1 MRARYTI
8 FFVLLILASCNRST
22 KMLQKGDYDA
32 AINKSVKKLIK
43 DPTKNQEINVL
54 ERAYRLANERDRN
67 IINELR
73 ISGQPDIWE
82 DLFKRY
88 SMMRQRQDVVSR
100 LPYEVLQKINY
111 EKVDYNTEIAEAKNN
126 AAAFYY
132 ANGVKLLES
141 GDRMSARKAYN
152 QFSFIR
158 KYFSNYKDVDV
169 KLQQALAQGT
179 NHVIFKMQNHARV
192 ALPKDFEAEILKIS
206 LSSLNKRWV
215 EFDTQFDEQMYYDY
229 SIFLNLKQIEVSPQN
244 METEKYKETKKVAD
258 GWEYILDNNGN
269 VMKDS
274 LGNDLKRTK
283 YKDIT
288 AYITLTKMNKRSVV
302 KGSLDYFDNRSG
314 QLIKTIPITSEFIFD
329 YKSGVFAG
337 EEAALTNKS
346 KAYIKNKPAPFPTD
360 LQMIFDTSEELKRI
374 AFSTV
379 KRDRNR
385 FVN

>member
-1 MRARYTI
+1 MRAIYTI
-8 FFVLLILASCNRST
+8 FFVLLLLTSCNRST
-22 KMLQKGDYDA
+22 KLLQKGDYDA

-244 METEKYKETKKVAD
+244 METEKYKETKKVGD
-258 GWEYILDNNGN
+258 GWEYVLDNNGN

-274 LGNDLKRTK
+274 LGNDMKRAK